1 MSHSSSHRLNTEP
14 GRPWGLWLLLASG
27 AGTVAMLAYC
37 GIPPGRI
44 PDEVRMPE
52 VSGTV
57 VAADTGKPVVGAE
70 VIAVWTM
77 QTPAIPTSHSSDVD
91 ARWAT
96 TDADGHFEIPSHVYK
111 TPAWTAW
118 DTILSGPH
126 VTLVHRDYYDS
137 LVDEFGAKEWPD
149 RDVFTRYRPWAWLRP
164 RTAVIRAERTHPV
177 YAKAMLDIREW
188 RTVCGET
195 GRYSSNARCCEV
207 IYGDPDTCCKLIYG
221 TAGKECSR
229 RFKRPED

>member
-1 MSHSSSHRLNTEP
+1 MSRTSSHRLNTEP
-14 GRPWGLWLLLASG
+14 GRPWGLWLLLACG
-27 AGTVAMLAYC
+27 AGMVAMLAYC

-57 VAADTGKPVVGAE
+57 LAADTGKPVVGAE

-118 DTILSGPH
+118 DTTLGGPH
-126 VTLVHRDYYDS
+126 VTLVHRDYFDP
-137 LVDEFGAKEWPD
+137 LVAEFSTTGPNGQ
-149 RDVFTRYRPWAWLRP
+149 RFTRYLPWAWLRP
-164 RTAVIRAERTHPV
+164 RTAVIRAMPTRED
-177 YAKAMLDIREW
+177 YAQTMLEIREW
-188 RTVCGET
+188 IGVCNT